1 MFTTTMAVIDFE
13 RKNINSRPERV
24 LQVIMD
30 VQLVQEKLTE
40 EDANTLD
47 KIANALSD
55 NRQVT
60 WIWYRWS
67 R

>member
-1 MFTTTMAVIDFE
+1 MAVIDFE